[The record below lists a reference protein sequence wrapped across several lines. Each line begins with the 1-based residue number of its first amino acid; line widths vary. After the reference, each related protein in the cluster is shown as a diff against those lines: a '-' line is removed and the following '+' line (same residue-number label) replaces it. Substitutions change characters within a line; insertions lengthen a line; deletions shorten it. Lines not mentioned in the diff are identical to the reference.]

1 MTAPLLELTAIN
13 KQFPGVRALADVD
26 FTLLPGEIHALLG
39 ENGAGKSTLVKIISG
54 IYQPDS
60 GTFRVRGAAISE
72 LSPVKAKQLGI
83 ALVHQELS
91 LVPALSVAENIFLGN
106 LPRTAAG
113 AIDWPRANREAKQA
127 MAELGVKIDP
137 TRELRSLS
145 VAEQQLVEIAK
156 TLQRQPD
163 ILLLDEPTSALSDA
177 ERSRLFEVIR
187 ALRDRGVGIIYISHH
202 LSEIAMIADRVTVL
216 RDGRNVGTIPI
227 AEASQETIVRMMV
240 GRALSD
246 QFPKPAVARG
256 APALVVE
263 GLTVDGRLRDISFT
277 LHQGEILGVF
287 GLMGAGQEHL
297 ARALFGLERSVA
309 GRVFVNGEAASSSAY
324 SPSRAIRAG
333 LGLIARDR
341 RQSLVPML
349 TVGPNISLP
358 WLAHRSPWHK
368 LELEREKAATLQFI
382 NELDIDPPLPH
393 REVVYFSGGNQQK
406 IVLARW
412 MSTGSRILIC
422 DEPTRGID
430 VGAKAEVFALL
441 GRLAE
446 RGTAILM
453 ISSEPKELAGM
464 ADRTLIMRNGAIT
477 GELSR
482 QELSHEA
489 LLRAAS

>member
-1 MTAPLLELTAIN
+1 MTAPLLELTALN
-13 KQFPGVRALADVD
+13 KRFPGVRALAEVD
-26 FTLLPGEIHALLG
+26 FTLLPGEVHALLG

-72 LSPVKAKQLGI
+72 LSPATAKRLGI

-113 AIDWPRANREAKQA
+113 AIDWPRANRAARQA
-127 MAELGVKIDP
+127 MAELGVTIDP

-177 ERSRLFEVIR
+177 ERLRLFEVIST
-187 ALRDRGVGIIYISHH
+187 LRSRGVGIIYISHH
-202 LSEIAMIADRVTVL
+202 LAEIAIIADRVTVL

-246 QFPKPAVARG
+246 QFPKPAAARG

-263 GLTVDGRLRDISFT
+263 GLTVDGRLRNISFT
-277 LHQGEILGVF
+277 LHHGEILGVF

-297 ARALFGLERSVA
+297 ARALFGLERAVA
-309 GRVFVNGEAASSSAY
+309 GRIQIDGAVFPNSYSSSQ
-324 SPSRAIRAG
+324 AIRAG
-333 LGLIARDR
+333 LGLISRDR

-358 WLAHRSPWHK
+358 WLAHRQPWQR
-368 LELEREKAATLQFI
+368 LELEREKAVAVQFI
-382 NELDIDPPLPH
+382 KELDIDPPLPH

-412 MSTGSRILIC
+412 MSTGSQIMIC

-453 ISSEPKELAGM
+453 ISSEPKELVGM
-464 ADRTLIMRNGAIT
+464 ADRTLIMRNGTIT
-477 GELSR
+477 SELSR

>member
-1 MTAPLLELTAIN
+1 MAAPLLELTAIN

-26 FTLLPGEIHALLG
+26 FTLLPGEVHALLG

-72 LSPVKAKQLGI
+72 LSPVKAQQLGI

-106 LPRTAAG
+106 LPRTAAS
-113 AIDWPRANREAKQA
+113 IDWPRANREAKQA

-246 QFPKPAVARG
+246 QFPKPAVTRG

-297 ARALFGLERSVA
+297 ARALFGLERAVA
-309 GRVFVNGEAASSSAY
+309 GRIFVNGEAASSNTY

-358 WLAHRSPWHK
+358 WLAHRQPGHK
-368 LELEREKAATLQFI
+368 LELEREKATTLQFI
-382 NELDIDPPLPH
+382 KELDIDPPLPH
-393 REVVYFSGGNQQK
+393 REAVYFSGGNQQK

-453 ISSEPKELAGM
+453 ISSEPKELVGM
-464 ADRTLIMRNGAIT
+464 ADRTLIMRNGTIT